1 MSETK
6 QSFINVGNTTIDS
19 ANSTSP
25 TSRLFRD
32 AWVEDGSDAVSVD
45 MDQAKAIAH
54 KVRADWFQWRA
65 FSDENH
71 VSHSNSE
78 FWSDTDSGSL
88 VDGEAGYAR
97 DIEDD
102 APGTYSLSSGWKAV
116 DGTYLPIT
124 NFADIKALKAAY
136 RDHYN
141 TAFAESQVKA
151 AQIDAAT
158 TDEELAD
165 IVELMNLDIKPYTSE
180 A

>member
-6 QSFINVGNTTIDS
+6 QSFINVGNTTIAS

-32 AWVEDGSDAVSVD
+32 AWVEDGSDAVSVNID
-45 MDQAKAIAH
+45 SAKAIAH
-54 KVRADWFQWRA
+54 DVRAKWFEWRA
-65 FSDENH
+65 FSAENP
-71 VSHSNSE
+71 VSHSSLE
-78 FWSDTDSGSL
+78 FWSDTNSGSL
-88 VDGEAGYAR
+88 VDGECGYAR
-97 DIEDD
+97 DVEDD
-102 APGTYSLSSGWKAV
+102 DPGFYALAPGWKAI